1 MSQETIVNMTETES
15 LEVVKNYLK
24 QINTNDNESE
34 CESEN
39 NKIINVIESFVSN
52 ETQTECAEKNESDEE
67 IKNLQDKIQLQKI
80 LDIKLNN
87 SIEKEKELLR
97 ITQEKLVCEVKLL
110 DTIKQ
115 RLLDEEKLNKIL
127 NEPKEQNVSSAT
139 NLTDNKYIDS
149 EMSTTKVIKSNPVL
163 LRMYKR

>member
-127 NEPKEQNVSSAT
+127 NEPKEQNVSSVT